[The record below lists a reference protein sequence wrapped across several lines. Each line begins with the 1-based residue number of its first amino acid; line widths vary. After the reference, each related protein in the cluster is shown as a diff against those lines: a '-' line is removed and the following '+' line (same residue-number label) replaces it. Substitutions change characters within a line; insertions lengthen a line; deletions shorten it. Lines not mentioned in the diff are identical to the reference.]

1 MGHVQKLSTLLFVL
15 ALALLWG
22 GSVRAASFSASL
34 SVEEGRPGTQVEAR
48 FFYNGTLSGVAA
60 LRIRL
65 EYDPEVLRF
74 QEVQYGDQLEKGE
87 AATKNEDGVLSTV
100 VTLPGEE
107 TSLDIGDLLVC
118 SFLVRGDAPLE
129 KTLLRASVFQVVDG
143 NSEPVQEGMETEL
156 ALQVLPPPSTDARL
170 LSLVPETGQLTPAF
184 HPEVLEYR
192 LSVPFEVTSMT
203 FAAQPAE
210 GASCRVNR
218 ESLGAGGSDTLFR
231 ITVTAEDGETQRV
244 YQVTVHRQEKEEE
257 PELSQDARLL
267 SLVPE
272 TGQLTPAF
280 HPEVLE
286 YRLSVPFEVTSMTF
300 AAQPATG
307 ASCRV
312 NRESLGAG
320 GSDTLFR
327 ITVTAE
333 DGETQ
338 RVYQVTVHRQ
348 EKEEEPELSQDTRL
362 LSLLPETG
370 ELVPE
375 FEPGILEYSL
385 TVPYEVTAMTFS
397 AQPAEGAS
405 CRVNR
410 KNLGAGGSATLFLLT
425 VTAEDG
431 ESKRVYQVTVHRQE
445 KEEEEKPTLSQDA
458 RLLSL
463 TPEQGQLSP
472 AFDPEVLEYRL
483 TVPFEVTTMTFA
495 AQPAEGASYRV
506 NRKTLGAGGSSTLF
520 TLTVTAEDGTA
531 KRVYQVTVYRQEK
544 AAAASPSPTR
554 TPPPVSVGSAGT
566 SRPASSSTAGPAREE
581 TPAPV
586 QSAPA
591 EEASAAP
598 ALEPVPVIEEEGGT
612 PSPSSTEGGSGGL
625 ILQSGRT
632 TSLLPGLLAG
642 ALFLLVCFLSGP
654 IARWVNRH
662 FPASGKEPPQQRK

>member
-34 SVEEGRPGTQVEAR
+34 SVEEGRPGTPVEAR

-203 FAAQPAE
+203 FAAQPA
-210 GASCRVNR
+210 
-218 ESLGAGGSDTLFR
+218 
-231 ITVTAEDGETQRV
+231 
-244 YQVTVHRQEKEEE
+244 
-257 PELSQDARLL
+257 
-267 SLVPE
+267 
-272 TGQLTPAF
+272 
-280 HPEVLE
+280 
-286 YRLSVPFEVTSMTF
+286 
-300 AAQPATG
+300 TG

-370 ELVPE
+370 QLVPE

-483 TVPFEVTTMTFA
+483 TVPFEVTTMTFD

-506 NRKTLGAGGSSTLF
+506 NRKNLGAGGSSTLF

-554 TPPPVSVGSAGT
+554 TPSPVSVGSAGT
-566 SRPASSSTAGPAREE
+566 SRPSSSSTAGPAREE

-612 PSPSSTEGGSGGL
+612 PSPSSTEGGSDGL
-625 ILQSGRT
+625 VLQSGRT

>member
-1 MGHVQKLSTLLFVL
+1 MGHVQKLSTFLFVL

-34 SVEEGRPGTQVEAR
+34 SVEEGRPGTPVEAR

-203 FAAQPAE
+203 F
-210 GASCRVNR
+210 S
-218 ESLGAGGSDTLFR
+218 
-231 ITVTAEDGETQRV
+231 
-244 YQVTVHRQEKEEE
+244 
-257 PELSQDARLL
+257 
-267 SLVPE
+267 
-272 TGQLTPAF
+272 
-280 HPEVLE
+280 
-286 YRLSVPFEVTSMTF
+286 
-300 AAQPATG
+300 AQPATG

-333 DGETQ
+333 DGESQ

-370 ELVPE
+370 QLVPE

-431 ESKRVYQVTVHRQE
+431 ESKRVYQVTVHRRE

-506 NRKTLGAGGSSTLF
+506 NRKNLGAGGSSTLF

-544 AAAASPSPTR
+544 TAAASPSPTR
-554 TPPPVSVGSAGT
+554 TPSPVSVGSAGT
-566 SRPASSSTAGPAREE
+566 SRPSSSSTAGPAREE
-581 TPAPV
+581 TPVPV
-586 QSAPA
+586 QSASA

-612 PSPSSTEGGSGGL
+612 PSPSSTEGGSDGL

>member
-1 MGHVQKLSTLLFVL
+1 MGHVQKLSTFLFVL

-143 NSEPVQEGMETEL
+143 NSEPVQEVMETEL

-203 FAAQPAE
+203 FSAQPAE
-210 GASCRVNR
+210 
-218 ESLGAGGSDTLFR
+218 
-231 ITVTAEDGETQRV
+231 
-244 YQVTVHRQEKEEE
+244 
-257 PELSQDARLL
+257 
-267 SLVPE
+267 
-272 TGQLTPAF
+272 
-280 HPEVLE
+280 
-286 YRLSVPFEVTSMTF
+286 
-300 AAQPATG
+300 G

-370 ELVPE
+370 QLVPE

-506 NRKTLGAGGSSTLF
+506 NRKNLGAGGSSTLF

-566 SRPASSSTAGPAREE
+566 SRPSSSSTAGPAREE

-612 PSPSSTEGGSGGL
+612 PSPSSTEGGSDGL

>member
-1 MGHVQKLSTLLFVL
+1 MGHVQKLSTFLFVL

-34 SVEEGRPGTQVEAR
+34 SVEEGRPGTPVEAR

-203 FAAQPAE
+203 FAAQPA
-210 GASCRVNR
+210 
-218 ESLGAGGSDTLFR
+218 
-231 ITVTAEDGETQRV
+231 
-244 YQVTVHRQEKEEE
+244 
-257 PELSQDARLL
+257 
-267 SLVPE
+267 
-272 TGQLTPAF
+272 
-280 HPEVLE
+280 
-286 YRLSVPFEVTSMTF
+286 
-300 AAQPATG
+300 TG

-370 ELVPE
+370 QLVPD
-375 FEPGILEYSL
+375 FEPEILEYSL
-385 TVPYEVTAMTFS
+385 TVPYEVAAMTFS

-506 NRKTLGAGGSSTLF
+506 NRKNLGAGGSSTLF

-566 SRPASSSTAGPAREE
+566 SRPSSSSTAGPAREE

-586 QSAPA
+586 QSAPV

-625 ILQSGRT
+625 VLQSGRT

>member
-15 ALALLWG
+15 ALALLWC

-60 LRIRL
+60 LRLRL

-203 FAAQPAE
+203 FAAQPA
-210 GASCRVNR
+210 
-218 ESLGAGGSDTLFR
+218 
-231 ITVTAEDGETQRV
+231 
-244 YQVTVHRQEKEEE
+244 
-257 PELSQDARLL
+257 
-267 SLVPE
+267 
-272 TGQLTPAF
+272 
-280 HPEVLE
+280 
-286 YRLSVPFEVTSMTF
+286 
-300 AAQPATG
+300 TG

-370 ELVPE
+370 QLVPE

-483 TVPFEVTTMTFA
+483 TVPFEVTTMTFD

-506 NRKTLGAGGSSTLF
+506 NRKNLGAGGSSTLF

-554 TPPPVSVGSAGT
+554 TPSPVSVGSAGT
-566 SRPASSSTAGPAREE
+566 SRPSSSSTAGPAREE

-612 PSPSSTEGGSGGL
+612 PSPSSTEGGSDGL
-625 ILQSGRT
+625 VLQSGRT

>member
-60 LRIRL
+60 LRLRL

-203 FAAQPAE
+203 FAAQPA
-210 GASCRVNR
+210 
-218 ESLGAGGSDTLFR
+218 
-231 ITVTAEDGETQRV
+231 
-244 YQVTVHRQEKEEE
+244 
-257 PELSQDARLL
+257 
-267 SLVPE
+267 
-272 TGQLTPAF
+272 
-280 HPEVLE
+280 
-286 YRLSVPFEVTSMTF
+286 
-300 AAQPATG
+300 TG

-370 ELVPE
+370 QLVPE

-506 NRKTLGAGGSSTLF
+506 NRKNLGAGGSSTLF

-554 TPPPVSVGSAGT
+554 TPSPVSVGSAGT
-566 SRPASSSTAGPAREE
+566 FRPSSSSTAGPAREE

-625 ILQSGRT
+625 VLQSGRT

>member
-1 MGHVQKLSTLLFVL
+1 MGHVQKLSTFLFVL

-87 AATKNEDGVLSTV
+87 TATKNEDGVLSTV

-203 FAAQPAE
+203 FAAQPA
-210 GASCRVNR
+210 
-218 ESLGAGGSDTLFR
+218 
-231 ITVTAEDGETQRV
+231 
-244 YQVTVHRQEKEEE
+244 
-257 PELSQDARLL
+257 
-267 SLVPE
+267 
-272 TGQLTPAF
+272 
-280 HPEVLE
+280 
-286 YRLSVPFEVTSMTF
+286 
-300 AAQPATG
+300 TG

-333 DGETQ
+333 DGESQ

-348 EKEEEPELSQDTRL
+348 EKEEGPELSQDTRL

-370 ELVPE
+370 QLVPE

-506 NRKTLGAGGSSTLF
+506 NRKNLGAGGSSTLF

-566 SRPASSSTAGPAREE
+566 SRPSSSSTAGPAREE

-612 PSPSSTEGGSGGL
+612 PSPSSTESGSDGL

>member
-1 MGHVQKLSTLLFVL
+1 MGHVQKLSTFLFVL

-87 AATKNEDGVLSTV
+87 TATKNEDGVLSTV

-257 PELSQDARLL
+257 PELSQD
-267 SLVPE
+267 
-272 TGQLTPAF
+272 
-280 HPEVLE
+280 
-286 YRLSVPFEVTSMTF
+286 
-300 AAQPATG
+300 
-307 ASCRV
+307 
-312 NRESLGAG
+312 
-320 GSDTLFR
+320 
-327 ITVTAE
+327 
-333 DGETQ
+333 
-338 RVYQVTVHRQ
+338 
-348 EKEEEPELSQDTRL
+348 TRL

-370 ELVPE
+370 QLVPE

-495 AQPAEGASYRV
+495 AQPAEGASCRV
-506 NRKTLGAGGSSTLF
+506 NRKNLGAGGSSTLF

-554 TPPPVSVGSAGT
+554 TPSPVSVGSAGT

-591 EEASAAP
+591 EEAAAAP

-625 ILQSGRT
+625 VLQSGRT

>member
-1 MGHVQKLSTLLFVL
+1 MGHVQKLSTFLFVL

-143 NSEPVQEGMETEL
+143 NSEPVQEVMETEL

-218 ESLGAGGSDTLFR
+218 ESLGT
-231 ITVTAEDGETQRV
+231 
-244 YQVTVHRQEKEEE
+244 
-257 PELSQDARLL
+257 
-267 SLVPE
+267 
-272 TGQLTPAF
+272 
-280 HPEVLE
+280 
-286 YRLSVPFEVTSMTF
+286 
-300 AAQPATG
+300 
-307 ASCRV
+307 
-312 NRESLGAG
+312 G

-370 ELVPE
+370 QLVPE

-483 TVPFEVTTMTFA
+483 TVPFEVTTMTFV

-506 NRKTLGAGGSSTLF
+506 NRKNLGAGGSSTLF

-554 TPPPVSVGSAGT
+554 APSPVSAGSAGT
-566 SRPASSSTAGPAREE
+566 SRPASSSTARPVREE

-586 QSAPA
+586 QSAPV

>member
-1 MGHVQKLSTLLFVL
+1 MGHVQKLSTFLFVL

-257 PELSQDARLL
+257 PELSQD
-267 SLVPE
+267 
-272 TGQLTPAF
+272 
-280 HPEVLE
+280 
-286 YRLSVPFEVTSMTF
+286 
-300 AAQPATG
+300 
-307 ASCRV
+307 
-312 NRESLGAG
+312 
-320 GSDTLFR
+320 
-327 ITVTAE
+327 
-333 DGETQ
+333 
-338 RVYQVTVHRQ
+338 
-348 EKEEEPELSQDTRL
+348 TRL

-370 ELVPE
+370 QLVPE

-506 NRKTLGAGGSSTLF
+506 NRKNLGAGGSSTLF

-554 TPPPVSVGSAGT
+554 TPSPVSVGSAGT
-566 SRPASSSTAGPAREE
+566 SRPSSSSTAGPAREE

-586 QSAPA
+586 QSAPV

-612 PSPSSTEGGSGGL
+612 PSPSSTEGGSDGL
-625 ILQSGRT
+625 VLQSGRT

>member
-60 LRIRL
+60 LRLRL

-156 ALQVLPPPSTDARL
+156 ALQVLPPPST
-170 LSLVPETGQLTPAF
+170 
-184 HPEVLEYR
+184 
-192 LSVPFEVTSMT
+192 
-203 FAAQPAE
+203 
-210 GASCRVNR
+210 
-218 ESLGAGGSDTLFR
+218 
-231 ITVTAEDGETQRV
+231 
-244 YQVTVHRQEKEEE
+244 
-257 PELSQDARLL
+257 DARLL

-506 NRKTLGAGGSSTLF
+506 NRKNLGAGGSSTLF

-566 SRPASSSTAGPAREE
+566 SRPSSSSTAGPAREE

-612 PSPSSTEGGSGGL
+612 PSPSSTEGGSDGL
-625 ILQSGRT
+625 VLQSGRT

>member
-1 MGHVQKLSTLLFVL
+1 MGHVQKLSTFLFVL

-156 ALQVLPPPSTDARL
+156 ALQVLPPPST
-170 LSLVPETGQLTPAF
+170 
-184 HPEVLEYR
+184 
-192 LSVPFEVTSMT
+192 
-203 FAAQPAE
+203 
-210 GASCRVNR
+210 
-218 ESLGAGGSDTLFR
+218 
-231 ITVTAEDGETQRV
+231 
-244 YQVTVHRQEKEEE
+244 
-257 PELSQDARLL
+257 DARLL

-483 TVPFEVTTMTFA
+483 TVPFEVTTMTFD

-506 NRKTLGAGGSSTLF
+506 NRKNLGAGGSSTLF

-554 TPPPVSVGSAGT
+554 TPSPVSVGSAGT
-566 SRPASSSTAGPAREE
+566 SRPSSSSTAGPAREE

-612 PSPSSTEGGSGGL
+612 PSPSSTEGGSSGL

>member
-1 MGHVQKLSTLLFVL
+1 MGHVQKLSTFLFVL

-257 PELSQDARLL
+257 PELSQD
-267 SLVPE
+267 
-272 TGQLTPAF
+272 
-280 HPEVLE
+280 
-286 YRLSVPFEVTSMTF
+286 
-300 AAQPATG
+300 
-307 ASCRV
+307 
-312 NRESLGAG
+312 
-320 GSDTLFR
+320 
-327 ITVTAE
+327 
-333 DGETQ
+333 
-338 RVYQVTVHRQ
+338 
-348 EKEEEPELSQDTRL
+348 TRL

-370 ELVPE
+370 QLVPE

-506 NRKTLGAGGSSTLF
+506 NRKNLGAGGSSTLF

-554 TPPPVSVGSAGT
+554 TPSPVSVGSAGT
-566 SRPASSSTAGPAREE
+566 SRPSSSSTAGPAREE

>member
-1 MGHVQKLSTLLFVL
+1 MGHVQKLSTFLFVL

-34 SVEEGRPGTQVEAR
+34 SVEEGRPGTPVEAR

-203 FAAQPAE
+203 FAAQPA
-210 GASCRVNR
+210 
-218 ESLGAGGSDTLFR
+218 
-231 ITVTAEDGETQRV
+231 
-244 YQVTVHRQEKEEE
+244 
-257 PELSQDARLL
+257 
-267 SLVPE
+267 
-272 TGQLTPAF
+272 
-280 HPEVLE
+280 
-286 YRLSVPFEVTSMTF
+286 
-300 AAQPATG
+300 TG

-333 DGETQ
+333 DGESQ

-506 NRKTLGAGGSSTLF
+506 NRKNLGAGGSSTLF

-544 AAAASPSPTR
+544 TAAASPSPTR
-554 TPPPVSVGSAGT
+554 TPSPVSVGSAGT
-566 SRPASSSTAGPAREE
+566 SRPSSSSTAGPAREE

-612 PSPSSTEGGSGGL
+612 PSPSSTEGGSDGL

>member
-1 MGHVQKLSTLLFVL
+1 MGHVQKLSTFLFVL

-34 SVEEGRPGTQVEAR
+34 SVEEGRPGTPVEAR

-218 ESLGAGGSDTLFR
+218 ESLD
-231 ITVTAEDGETQRV
+231 
-244 YQVTVHRQEKEEE
+244 
-257 PELSQDARLL
+257 
-267 SLVPE
+267 
-272 TGQLTPAF
+272 
-280 HPEVLE
+280 
-286 YRLSVPFEVTSMTF
+286 
-300 AAQPATG
+300 
-307 ASCRV
+307 
-312 NRESLGAG
+312 AG

-506 NRKTLGAGGSSTLF
+506 NRKNLGAGGSSTLF

-566 SRPASSSTAGPAREE
+566 SRPSSSSTAGPAREE

-586 QSAPA
+586 QSAPV

-598 ALEPVPVIEEEGGT
+598 GLEPVPVIEEEGGT
-612 PSPSSTEGGSGGL
+612 PSPSSTEGGSDGL

>member
-60 LRIRL
+60 LRLRL

-143 NSEPVQEGMETEL
+143 NSEPVQEVMETEL
-156 ALQVLPPPSTDARL
+156 ALQVLPPPST
-170 LSLVPETGQLTPAF
+170 
-184 HPEVLEYR
+184 
-192 LSVPFEVTSMT
+192 
-203 FAAQPAE
+203 
-210 GASCRVNR
+210 
-218 ESLGAGGSDTLFR
+218 
-231 ITVTAEDGETQRV
+231 
-244 YQVTVHRQEKEEE
+244 
-257 PELSQDARLL
+257 DARLL

-370 ELVPE
+370 QLVPE

-385 TVPYEVTAMTFS
+385 TVPYEVAAMTFS

-506 NRKTLGAGGSSTLF
+506 NRKNLGAGGSSTLF

-554 TPPPVSVGSAGT
+554 TPSPVSVGSAGT
-566 SRPASSSTAGPAREE
+566 SRPVSSSTAGPAREE

>member
-1 MGHVQKLSTLLFVL
+1 MGHVQKLSTFLFVL

-34 SVEEGRPGTQVEAR
+34 SVEEGRPGTPVEAR

-257 PELSQDARLL
+257 PELSQD
-267 SLVPE
+267 
-272 TGQLTPAF
+272 
-280 HPEVLE
+280 
-286 YRLSVPFEVTSMTF
+286 
-300 AAQPATG
+300 
-307 ASCRV
+307 
-312 NRESLGAG
+312 
-320 GSDTLFR
+320 
-327 ITVTAE
+327 
-333 DGETQ
+333 
-338 RVYQVTVHRQ
+338 
-348 EKEEEPELSQDTRL
+348 TRL

-370 ELVPE
+370 QLVPE

-385 TVPYEVTAMTFS
+385 TVPYEVAAMTFS

-506 NRKTLGAGGSSTLF
+506 NRKNLGAGGSSTLF

-554 TPPPVSVGSAGT
+554 TPSPVSVGSAGT
-566 SRPASSSTAGPAREE
+566 SRPASSSTARPVREE

-625 ILQSGRT
+625 VLQSGRT

>member
-1 MGHVQKLSTLLFVL
+1 MGHVQKLSTFLFVL

-34 SVEEGRPGTQVEAR
+34 SVEEGRPGTLVEAR

-203 FAAQPAE
+203 FAAQPA
-210 GASCRVNR
+210 
-218 ESLGAGGSDTLFR
+218 
-231 ITVTAEDGETQRV
+231 
-244 YQVTVHRQEKEEE
+244 
-257 PELSQDARLL
+257 
-267 SLVPE
+267 
-272 TGQLTPAF
+272 
-280 HPEVLE
+280 
-286 YRLSVPFEVTSMTF
+286 
-300 AAQPATG
+300 TG

-333 DGETQ
+333 DGESQ

-370 ELVPE
+370 QLVPE

-506 NRKTLGAGGSSTLF
+506 NRKNLGAGGSSTLF

-566 SRPASSSTAGPAREE
+566 SRPSSSSTAGPAREE

-612 PSPSSTEGGSGGL
+612 PSPSSTEGGSDGL

>member
-1 MGHVQKLSTLLFVL
+1 MGHVQKLSTFLFVL

-34 SVEEGRPGTQVEAR
+34 SVEEGRPGTPVEAR

-143 NSEPVQEGMETEL
+143 NSEPVQEVMETEL
-156 ALQVLPPPSTDARL
+156 ALQVLPPPST
-170 LSLVPETGQLTPAF
+170 
-184 HPEVLEYR
+184 
-192 LSVPFEVTSMT
+192 
-203 FAAQPAE
+203 
-210 GASCRVNR
+210 
-218 ESLGAGGSDTLFR
+218 
-231 ITVTAEDGETQRV
+231 
-244 YQVTVHRQEKEEE
+244 
-257 PELSQDARLL
+257 DARLL

-370 ELVPE
+370 QLVPE

-483 TVPFEVTTMTFA
+483 TVPFEVTTMTFD

-506 NRKTLGAGGSSTLF
+506 NRKNLGAGGSSTLF

-554 TPPPVSVGSAGT
+554 TPSPVSVGSAGT
-566 SRPASSSTAGPAREE
+566 SRPSSSSTAGPAREE

-612 PSPSSTEGGSGGL
+612 PSPSSTEGGSDGL
-625 ILQSGRT
+625 VLQSGRT

>member
-1 MGHVQKLSTLLFVL
+1 MGHVQKLSTFLFVL

-87 AATKNEDGVLSTV
+87 TATKNEDGVLSTV

-156 ALQVLPPPSTDARL
+156 ALQVLPPPSTDTRL
-170 LSLVPETGQLTPAF
+170 LSLLPETGQLV
-184 HPEVLEYR
+184 PEFEPGILEYS
-192 LSVPFEVTSMT
+192 LTVPYEVTAMT
-203 FAAQPAE
+203 FSAQPAE

-218 ESLGAGGSDTLFR
+218 KNLGAGGSATLFLL
-231 ITVTAEDGETQRV
+231 TVTAEDGES
-244 YQVTVHRQEKEEE
+244 K
-257 PELSQDARLL
+257 
-267 SLVPE
+267 
-272 TGQLTPAF
+272 
-280 HPEVLE
+280 
-286 YRLSVPFEVTSMTF
+286 
-300 AAQPATG
+300 
-307 ASCRV
+307 
-312 NRESLGAG
+312 
-320 GSDTLFR
+320 
-327 ITVTAE
+327 
-333 DGETQ
+333 

-370 ELVPE
+370 QLVPE

-506 NRKTLGAGGSSTLF
+506 NRKNLGAGGSSTLF

-544 AAAASPSPTR
+544 TAAASPSPTR
-554 TPPPVSVGSAGT
+554 TPSPVSVGSAGS
-566 SRPASSSTAGPAREE
+566 SRPSSSSTAGPAREE

-662 FPASGKEPPQQRK
+662 FPASGKKPPQQRK

>member
-60 LRIRL
+60 LRLRL

-143 NSEPVQEGMETEL
+143 NSEPVQEVMETEL

-218 ESLGAGGSDTLFR
+218 ESLGTGGSDTLFR
-231 ITVTAEDGETQRV
+231 ITVTAEDGES
-244 YQVTVHRQEKEEE
+244 K
-257 PELSQDARLL
+257 
-267 SLVPE
+267 
-272 TGQLTPAF
+272 
-280 HPEVLE
+280 
-286 YRLSVPFEVTSMTF
+286 
-300 AAQPATG
+300 
-307 ASCRV
+307 
-312 NRESLGAG
+312 
-320 GSDTLFR
+320 
-327 ITVTAE
+327 
-333 DGETQ
+333 

-370 ELVPE
+370 QLVPE

-495 AQPAEGASYRV
+495 AQPAEGASCRV
-506 NRKTLGAGGSSTLF
+506 NRKNLGAGGSSTLF

-554 TPPPVSVGSAGT
+554 TPSPVSVGSAGT
-566 SRPASSSTAGPAREE
+566 SRPASSSTARPVREE

-586 QSAPA
+586 QSAPV

-598 ALEPVPVIEEEGGT
+598 ALEPVPVIEEEEGT

-625 ILQSGRT
+625 VLQSGRT

-662 FPASGKEPPQQRK
+662 FPASGKKPPQQRK

>member
-1 MGHVQKLSTLLFVL
+1 MGHVQKLSTFLFVL

-87 AATKNEDGVLSTV
+87 TATKNEDGVLSTV

-257 PELSQDARLL
+257 PELSQ
-267 SLVPE
+267 
-272 TGQLTPAF
+272 G
-280 HPEVLE
+280 
-286 YRLSVPFEVTSMTF
+286 
-300 AAQPATG
+300 
-307 ASCRV
+307 
-312 NRESLGAG
+312 
-320 GSDTLFR
+320 
-327 ITVTAE
+327 
-333 DGETQ
+333 
-338 RVYQVTVHRQ
+338 
-348 EKEEEPELSQDTRL
+348 TRL

-370 ELVPE
+370 QLVPE

-506 NRKTLGAGGSSTLF
+506 NRKNLGAGGSSTLF

-566 SRPASSSTAGPAREE
+566 SRPSSSSTAGPAREE

-625 ILQSGRT
+625 VLQSGRT

>member
-1 MGHVQKLSTLLFVL
+1 MGHVQKLSTFLFVL

-34 SVEEGRPGTQVEAR
+34 SVEEGRPGTPVEAR

-143 NSEPVQEGMETEL
+143 NSEPVQEVMETEL

-257 PELSQDARLL
+257 PELSQD
-267 SLVPE
+267 
-272 TGQLTPAF
+272 
-280 HPEVLE
+280 
-286 YRLSVPFEVTSMTF
+286 
-300 AAQPATG
+300 
-307 ASCRV
+307 
-312 NRESLGAG
+312 
-320 GSDTLFR
+320 
-327 ITVTAE
+327 
-333 DGETQ
+333 
-338 RVYQVTVHRQ
+338 
-348 EKEEEPELSQDTRL
+348 TRL

-370 ELVPE
+370 QLVPE

-405 CRVNR
+405 CRVIR

-483 TVPFEVTTMTFA
+483 TVPFEVTTMTFD

-506 NRKTLGAGGSSTLF
+506 NRKNLGAGGSSTLF

-554 TPPPVSVGSAGT
+554 TPSPVSVGSAGT
-566 SRPASSSTAGPAREE
+566 SRPSSSSTAGPAREE

-612 PSPSSTEGGSGGL
+612 PSPSSTEGGSDGL
-625 ILQSGRT
+625 VLQSGRT

>member
-1 MGHVQKLSTLLFVL
+1 MGHVQKLSTFLFVL

-34 SVEEGRPGTQVEAR
+34 SVEEGRPGTPVEAR

-257 PELSQDARLL
+257 PELSQD
-267 SLVPE
+267 
-272 TGQLTPAF
+272 
-280 HPEVLE
+280 
-286 YRLSVPFEVTSMTF
+286 
-300 AAQPATG
+300 
-307 ASCRV
+307 
-312 NRESLGAG
+312 
-320 GSDTLFR
+320 
-327 ITVTAE
+327 
-333 DGETQ
+333 
-338 RVYQVTVHRQ
+338 
-348 EKEEEPELSQDTRL
+348 TRL

-370 ELVPE
+370 QLVPE

-385 TVPYEVTAMTFS
+385 TVPYEVAAMTFS
-397 AQPAEGAS
+397 TQPAEGAS

-506 NRKTLGAGGSSTLF
+506 NRKNLGAGGSSTLF

-566 SRPASSSTAGPAREE
+566 SRPSSSSTAGPAREE

-612 PSPSSTEGGSGGL
+612 PSPSSTEGGSDGL

>member
-143 NSEPVQEGMETEL
+143 NSEPVQEVMETEL

-210 GASCRVNR
+210 
-218 ESLGAGGSDTLFR
+218 
-231 ITVTAEDGETQRV
+231 
-244 YQVTVHRQEKEEE
+244 
-257 PELSQDARLL
+257 
-267 SLVPE
+267 
-272 TGQLTPAF
+272 
-280 HPEVLE
+280 
-286 YRLSVPFEVTSMTF
+286 
-300 AAQPATG
+300 G

-483 TVPFEVTTMTFA
+483 TVPFEVTTMTFV

-506 NRKTLGAGGSSTLF
+506 NRKNLGAGGSSTLF

-531 KRVYQVTVYRQEK
+531 KRIYQVTVYRQEK

-554 TPPPVSVGSAGT
+554 TPSPVSAGSAGT
-566 SRPASSSTAGPAREE
+566 SRPASSSTARPVREE

-586 QSAPA
+586 QSAPV

>member
-257 PELSQDARLL
+257 PELSQD
-267 SLVPE
+267 
-272 TGQLTPAF
+272 
-280 HPEVLE
+280 
-286 YRLSVPFEVTSMTF
+286 
-300 AAQPATG
+300 
-307 ASCRV
+307 
-312 NRESLGAG
+312 
-320 GSDTLFR
+320 
-327 ITVTAE
+327 
-333 DGETQ
+333 
-338 RVYQVTVHRQ
+338 
-348 EKEEEPELSQDTRL
+348 TRL

-370 ELVPE
+370 QLVPE

-425 VTAEDG
+425 VTAEDE

-506 NRKTLGAGGSSTLF
+506 NRKNLGAGGSSTLF

-554 TPPPVSVGSAGT
+554 TPSPVSVGSAGT
-566 SRPASSSTAGPAREE
+566 SRPSSSSTAGPAREE

-586 QSAPA
+586 QSAPV

>member
-1 MGHVQKLSTLLFVL
+1 MGHVQKLSTFLFVL

-34 SVEEGRPGTQVEAR
+34 SVEEGRPGTPVEAR

-129 KTLLRASVFQVVDG
+129 KTLLRSSVFQVVDG

-257 PELSQDARLL
+257 PELSQD
-267 SLVPE
+267 
-272 TGQLTPAF
+272 
-280 HPEVLE
+280 
-286 YRLSVPFEVTSMTF
+286 
-300 AAQPATG
+300 
-307 ASCRV
+307 
-312 NRESLGAG
+312 
-320 GSDTLFR
+320 
-327 ITVTAE
+327 
-333 DGETQ
+333 
-338 RVYQVTVHRQ
+338 
-348 EKEEEPELSQDTRL
+348 TRL

-370 ELVPE
+370 QLVPE

-385 TVPYEVTAMTFS
+385 TVPYEVAAMTFS

-506 NRKTLGAGGSSTLF
+506 NRKNLGAGGSSTLF

-554 TPPPVSVGSAGT
+554 TPSPVSVGSAGT
-566 SRPASSSTAGPAREE
+566 SRPSSSSTAGPAREE

-612 PSPSSTEGGSGGL
+612 PSPSSTEGGSDGL

>member
-1 MGHVQKLSTLLFVL
+1 MGHVQKLSTFLFVL

-34 SVEEGRPGTQVEAR
+34 SVEEGRPGTPVEAR

-203 FAAQPAE
+203 FAAQPA
-210 GASCRVNR
+210 
-218 ESLGAGGSDTLFR
+218 
-231 ITVTAEDGETQRV
+231 
-244 YQVTVHRQEKEEE
+244 
-257 PELSQDARLL
+257 
-267 SLVPE
+267 
-272 TGQLTPAF
+272 
-280 HPEVLE
+280 
-286 YRLSVPFEVTSMTF
+286 
-300 AAQPATG
+300 TG

-370 ELVPE
+370 QLVPE

-483 TVPFEVTTMTFA
+483 TVPFEVTTMTFD

-506 NRKTLGAGGSSTLF
+506 NRKNLGAGGSSTLF

-554 TPPPVSVGSAGT
+554 TPSPVSVGSAGT
-566 SRPASSSTAGPAREE
+566 SRPSSSSTAGPAREE

-612 PSPSSTEGGSGGL
+612 PSPSSTEGGSDGL
-625 ILQSGRT
+625 VLQSGRT

>member
-1 MGHVQKLSTLLFVL
+1 MGHVQKLSTFLFVL

-87 AATKNEDGVLSTV
+87 TATKNEDGVLSTV

-257 PELSQDARLL
+257 PELSQD
-267 SLVPE
+267 
-272 TGQLTPAF
+272 
-280 HPEVLE
+280 
-286 YRLSVPFEVTSMTF
+286 
-300 AAQPATG
+300 
-307 ASCRV
+307 
-312 NRESLGAG
+312 
-320 GSDTLFR
+320 
-327 ITVTAE
+327 
-333 DGETQ
+333 
-338 RVYQVTVHRQ
+338 
-348 EKEEEPELSQDTRL
+348 TRL

-370 ELVPE
+370 QLVPE

-483 TVPFEVTTMTFA
+483 TVPFEVTTMTFV

-506 NRKTLGAGGSSTLF
+506 NRKNLGAGGSSTLF

-531 KRVYQVTVYRQEK
+531 KRIYQVTVYRQEK

-554 TPPPVSVGSAGT
+554 APSPVSAGSAGT
-566 SRPASSSTAGPAREE
+566 SRPASSSTARPVREE

-586 QSAPA
+586 QSAPV

>member
-1 MGHVQKLSTLLFVL
+1 MGHVQKLSTFLFVL

-156 ALQVLPPPSTDARL
+156 ALQVLPPPST
-170 LSLVPETGQLTPAF
+170 
-184 HPEVLEYR
+184 
-192 LSVPFEVTSMT
+192 
-203 FAAQPAE
+203 
-210 GASCRVNR
+210 
-218 ESLGAGGSDTLFR
+218 
-231 ITVTAEDGETQRV
+231 
-244 YQVTVHRQEKEEE
+244 
-257 PELSQDARLL
+257 DARLL

-506 NRKTLGAGGSSTLF
+506 NRKNLGAGGSSTLF

-566 SRPASSSTAGPAREE
+566 SRPSSSSTAGPAREE

>member
-1 MGHVQKLSTLLFVL
+1 MGHVQKLSTFLFVL

-257 PELSQDARLL
+257 PELSQD
-267 SLVPE
+267 
-272 TGQLTPAF
+272 
-280 HPEVLE
+280 
-286 YRLSVPFEVTSMTF
+286 
-300 AAQPATG
+300 
-307 ASCRV
+307 
-312 NRESLGAG
+312 
-320 GSDTLFR
+320 
-327 ITVTAE
+327 
-333 DGETQ
+333 
-338 RVYQVTVHRQ
+338 
-348 EKEEEPELSQDTRL
+348 TRL

-370 ELVPE
+370 QLVPE

-385 TVPYEVTAMTFS
+385 TVPYEVAAMTFS

-483 TVPFEVTTMTFA
+483 TVPFEVTTMTFV

-506 NRKTLGAGGSSTLF
+506 NRKNLGAGGSSTLF

-554 TPPPVSVGSAGT
+554 TPSPVSAGSAGT
-566 SRPASSSTAGPAREE
+566 SRPSSSSTAGSAREE

-598 ALEPVPVIEEEGGT
+598 SLEPVPVIEEEGEA
-612 PSPSSTEGGSGGL
+612 PPPSSTEGGSGGL

>member
-1 MGHVQKLSTLLFVL
+1 MGHVQKLSTFLFVL

-87 AATKNEDGVLSTV
+87 TATKNEDGVLSTV

-203 FAAQPAE
+203 FAAQPA
-210 GASCRVNR
+210 
-218 ESLGAGGSDTLFR
+218 
-231 ITVTAEDGETQRV
+231 
-244 YQVTVHRQEKEEE
+244 
-257 PELSQDARLL
+257 
-267 SLVPE
+267 
-272 TGQLTPAF
+272 
-280 HPEVLE
+280 
-286 YRLSVPFEVTSMTF
+286 
-300 AAQPATG
+300 TG

-370 ELVPE
+370 QLVPE

-483 TVPFEVTTMTFA
+483 TVPFEVTTMTFD

-506 NRKTLGAGGSSTLF
+506 NRKNLGAGGSSTLF

-554 TPPPVSVGSAGT
+554 TPSPVSAGSAGT
-566 SRPASSSTAGPAREE
+566 SRPSSSSTAGSAREE

-598 ALEPVPVIEEEGGT
+598 SLEPVPVIEEEGEA
-612 PSPSSTEGGSGGL
+612 PPPSSTEGGSDGL

>member
-1 MGHVQKLSTLLFVL
+1 MGHVQKLSTFLFVL

-34 SVEEGRPGTQVEAR
+34 SVEEGRPGTPVEAR

-156 ALQVLPPPSTDARL
+156 ALQVLPPPST
-170 LSLVPETGQLTPAF
+170 
-184 HPEVLEYR
+184 
-192 LSVPFEVTSMT
+192 
-203 FAAQPAE
+203 
-210 GASCRVNR
+210 
-218 ESLGAGGSDTLFR
+218 
-231 ITVTAEDGETQRV
+231 
-244 YQVTVHRQEKEEE
+244 
-257 PELSQDARLL
+257 DARLL

-506 NRKTLGAGGSSTLF
+506 NRKNLGAGGSSTLF

-566 SRPASSSTAGPAREE
+566 SRPSSSSTAGPAREE

>member
-1 MGHVQKLSTLLFVL
+1 MGHVQKLSTFLFVL

-34 SVEEGRPGTQVEAR
+34 SVEEGRPGTPVEAR

-192 LSVPFEVTSMT
+192 LSVLFEVTSMT

-231 ITVTAEDGETQRV
+231 ITVTAEDGE
-244 YQVTVHRQEKEEE
+244 
-257 PELSQDARLL
+257 S
-267 SLVPE
+267 
-272 TGQLTPAF
+272 
-280 HPEVLE
+280 
-286 YRLSVPFEVTSMTF
+286 
-300 AAQPATG
+300 
-307 ASCRV
+307 
-312 NRESLGAG
+312 
-320 GSDTLFR
+320 
-327 ITVTAE
+327 
-333 DGETQ
+333 Q

-370 ELVPE
+370 QLVPE

-431 ESKRVYQVTVHRQE
+431 ASKRVYQVTVHRQE

-506 NRKTLGAGGSSTLF
+506 NRKNLGAGGSSTLF

-554 TPPPVSVGSAGT
+554 TPSPVSVGSAGT
-566 SRPASSSTAGPAREE
+566 SRPSSSSTAGPAREE

-612 PSPSSTEGGSGGL
+612 PSPSSTEGGSDGL
-625 ILQSGRT
+625 VLQSGRT

>member
-1 MGHVQKLSTLLFVL
+1 MGHVQKLSTFLFVL

-156 ALQVLPPPSTDARL
+156 ALQVLPPPST
-170 LSLVPETGQLTPAF
+170 
-184 HPEVLEYR
+184 
-192 LSVPFEVTSMT
+192 
-203 FAAQPAE
+203 
-210 GASCRVNR
+210 
-218 ESLGAGGSDTLFR
+218 
-231 ITVTAEDGETQRV
+231 
-244 YQVTVHRQEKEEE
+244 
-257 PELSQDARLL
+257 DARLL

-483 TVPFEVTTMTFA
+483 TVPFEVTTMTFV

-506 NRKTLGAGGSSTLF
+506 NRKNLGAGGSSTLF

-531 KRVYQVTVYRQEK
+531 KRIYQVTVYRQEK

-554 TPPPVSVGSAGT
+554 TPSPVSVGSAGT
-566 SRPASSSTAGPAREE
+566 SRPASSSTARPVREE

-612 PSPSSTEGGSGGL
+612 PSPSSTEGGSDGL
-625 ILQSGRT
+625 VLQSGRT

>member
-60 LRIRL
+60 LRLRL

-203 FAAQPAE
+203 FAAQPA
-210 GASCRVNR
+210 
-218 ESLGAGGSDTLFR
+218 
-231 ITVTAEDGETQRV
+231 
-244 YQVTVHRQEKEEE
+244 
-257 PELSQDARLL
+257 
-267 SLVPE
+267 
-272 TGQLTPAF
+272 
-280 HPEVLE
+280 
-286 YRLSVPFEVTSMTF
+286 
-300 AAQPATG
+300 TG

-370 ELVPE
+370 QLVPE

-385 TVPYEVTAMTFS
+385 TVPYEVAAMTFS

-495 AQPAEGASYRV
+495 AQPAEGASCRV
-506 NRKTLGAGGSSTLF
+506 NRKNLGAGGSSTLF

-554 TPPPVSVGSAGT
+554 TPSPVSVGSAGT
-566 SRPASSSTAGPAREE
+566 SRPASSSTARPVREE

-586 QSAPA
+586 QSAPV

-598 ALEPVPVIEEEGGT
+598 ALEPVPVIEEEEGT
-612 PSPSSTEGGSGGL
+612 PSPSSTEGGSDGL
-625 ILQSGRT
+625 VLQSGRT